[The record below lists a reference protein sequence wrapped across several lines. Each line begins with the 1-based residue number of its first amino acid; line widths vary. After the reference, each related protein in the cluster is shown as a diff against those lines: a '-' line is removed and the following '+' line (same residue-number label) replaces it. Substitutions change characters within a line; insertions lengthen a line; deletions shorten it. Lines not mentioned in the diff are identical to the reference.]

1 MNAQSQKTVANCA
14 ELKIHIYE
22 CRKEPY
28 LAAFYALALNL
39 GYGFFCGSLLFL
51 INLSGSRVL
60 GFAVLSAQH
69 IISYLIRFKY
79 LPFFISVFSNHGFSE
94 DAALPSVGFVK
105 DALESLLE
113 YIPA

>member
-1 MNAQSQKTVANCA
+1 MPAVT
-14 ELKIHIYE
+14 
-22 CRKEPY
+22 PY

-79 LPFFISVFSNHGFSE
+79 LPFLSPYFQITVSRKMPVCRRSAFRARISACSRR
-94 DAALPSVGFVK
+94 
-105 DALESLLE
+105 LLSRAFFAPFGMS
-113 YIPA
+113 ISK